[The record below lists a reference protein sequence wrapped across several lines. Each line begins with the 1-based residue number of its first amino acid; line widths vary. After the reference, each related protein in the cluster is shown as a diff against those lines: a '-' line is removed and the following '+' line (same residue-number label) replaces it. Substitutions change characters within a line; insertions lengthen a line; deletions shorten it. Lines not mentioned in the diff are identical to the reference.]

1 MRTTA
6 FALAFAAA
14 ALQSAPRP
22 LAVVSNLDL
31 QRYAGRWYEVARF
44 PNRFQDKCAGDVEA
58 LYAVLDDGR
67 ITVVNR
73 CRERDGAITE
83 ARGVARRV
91 KGAPPSVLEVRFA
104 PAFLSFLPVV
114 WGDYQVIAL
123 DDAHTHALIGTPD
136 RKYLWVLSRTRNL
149 EPVIF
154 DQLVATAKEQGFD
167 VSRLV
172 RTEHT
177 GSTN

>member
-1 MRTTA
+1 MKTAVLA
-6 FALAFAAA
+6 FAIAAA
-14 ALQSAPRP
+14 ALQSDRP

-31 QRYAGRWYEVARF
+31 QRYAGRWYEIARF

-58 LYAVLDDGR
+58 VYTVRDDGR

-73 CRERDGAITE
+73 CRERNGAMAE
-83 ARGVARRV
+83 ARGLARRV

-104 PAFLSFLPVV
+104 PAFLGFLPMV
-114 WGDYQVIAL
+114 WGDYQVMAL

-136 RKYLWVLSRTRNL
+136 RKYLWVLSRTPAL
-149 EPVIF
+149 EPATF
-154 DQLVATAKEQGFD
+154 DQLVTTAKAQGFD

-172 RTEHT
+172 RTAHT
-177 GSTN
+177 GAMN